1 MVESFLNRT
10 FSITTVYLVEGAAV
24 QSSALSWRE
33 KLAKGKRFVPLV
45 DDTIRIL
52 SELSLAKRVKY
63 INEGTA
69 QMSSA
74 QHKARGVLLVTQALQ
89 MSTYYDMKEKF
100 NEAIQRFGPDKGN
113 DFDLL
118 KKAKRHL
125 RAIELKHN
133 LTQLV
138 FKYFVAH
145 NNYNLE
151 SKFAEVLKFEGQL
164 LDFASRFLGD
174 PFLWREMKEVK
185 CLVEEVFVGTLYEFR
200 FADFFSKCREMG
212 Y

>member
-1 MVESFLNRT
+1 MVEGG
-10 FSITTVYLVEGAAV
+10 IE
-24 QSSALSWRE
+24 SSALSWRD

-45 DDTIRIL
+45 DEAFRRL
-52 SELSLAKRVKY
+52 SELSLAKYVEY

-100 NEAIQRFGPDKGN
+100 NEAVQRFGPDKGN

-118 KKAKRHL
+118 KKKAKRHL
-125 RAIELKHN
+125 RAIEMKHN

-138 FKYFVAH
+138 FKYFVAL
-145 NNYNLE
+145 NKYNLE
-151 SKFAEVLKFEGQL
+151 SKFAEVLNFERQL
-164 LDFASRFLGD
+164 VDFASRFLGD

-185 CLVEEVFVGTLYEFR
+185 CLVEEVFVGSPYEFR

>member
-1 MVESFLNRT
+1 
-10 FSITTVYLVEGAAV
+10 
-24 QSSALSWRE
+24 
-33 KLAKGKRFVPLV
+33 
-45 DDTIRIL
+45 
-52 SELSLAKRVKY
+52 
-63 INEGTA
+63 
-69 QMSSA
+69 MSSA

-89 MSTYYDMKEKF
+89 MSTYCEKEKF

-125 RAIELKHN
+125 RAIEMKHN

-138 FKYFVAH
+138 FKYFGAH

-164 LDFASRFLGD
+164 LD
-174 PFLWREMKEVK
+174 
-185 CLVEEVFVGTLYEFR
+185 CLV
-200 FADFFSKCREMG
+200 
-212 Y
+212 

>member
-1 MVESFLNRT
+1 MVEGD
-10 FSITTVYLVEGAAV
+10 I

-33 KLAKGKRFVPLV
+33 KLAKGKRSVPLL
-45 DDTIRIL
+45 DEASRRF
-52 SELSLAKRVKY
+52 SELSLAKRVDY

-74 QHKARGVLLVTQALQ
+74 QHKARAVLLVTQALQ
-89 MSTYYDMKEKF
+89 LSTYYDMKEKF

-151 SKFAEVLKFEGQL
+151 SKFAEVLNVEGHL

-174 PFLWREMKEVK
+174 PFLSREMKEVK